1 MRLLRKIRELVD
13 VGGLL
18 ALPRHVQEAKILAA
32 QALIAQT
39 ASLGTLD
46 DIRGAEF
53 KIFSQFGDDGIIQ
66 YLIRQARVPPQSR
79 SFIEFGVASYEEAN
93 TRFLI
98 LHNNWR
104 GLIIDGSSSY
114 MRRVRGSSIYW
125 RHNLVAVD
133 AFVDVDNINR
143 LFAENGFAGEVGL
156 LSIDIDGNDYWVWEK
171 IDVVNPIVVVAE
183 YNSVFGAK
191 HAITVPYDK
200 HFVRS
205 RAHSSHL
212 YWGVSLK
219 ALVQLG
225 ERKGYAFVGCN
236 SAGNNAFFLRRDSL
250 NGQRVLTAAE
260 GYVESQFRESRDE
273 AGNLT
278 FLSGTDRLQ
287 KIRDMPVYDVERNAV
302 VRIGDL
308 E

>member
-1 MRLLRKIRELVD
+1 MRFLRKVRELVD

-18 ALPRHVQEAKILAA
+18 ALPRHLQEAKILAA
-32 QALIAQT
+32 KALIAQT

-46 DIRGAEF
+46 GIQRAEF
-53 KIFSQFGDDGIIQ
+53 RVFSQFGEDGIIQ
-66 YLIRQARVPPQSR
+66 YLIRQARVPSQSR
-79 SFIEFGVASYEEAN
+79 SFIEIGVSSYEEAN

-98 LHNNWR
+98 VNDNWR
-104 GLIIDGSSSY
+104 GLIVDGNASY

-125 RHNLVAVD
+125 RHNLVAVN
-133 AFVDVDNINR
+133 AFIDVDNINQI
-143 LFAENGFAGEVGL
+143 FSENGFVDEVGL
-156 LSIDIDGNDYWVWEK
+156 LSIDIDGNDYWVWDK
-171 IDVVNPIVVVAE
+171 IDVVNPIIVVAE
-183 YNSVFGAK
+183 YNSVFGPK

-200 HFVRS
+200 QFVRS

-236 SAGNNAFFLRRDSL
+236 SAGNNAFFLRRDRL
-250 NGQRVLTAAE
+250 NGQTVLTAEE

-273 AGNLT
+273 SGNLT
-278 FLSGTDRLQ
+278 FLSGAERLQ
-287 KIRDMPVYDVERNAV
+287 KILDMPVCDVERNV
-302 VRIGDL
+302 IVRIGDL
-308 E
+308 K